1 MAIIGTGICIGENL
15 LLSIG
20 LVGIFLYWL
29 NLNFWEYVHFHSKVC
44 IVNVQTFCDMEID
57 VTSKVS

>member
-1 MAIIGTGICIGENL
+1 MAIIGICIGENI
-15 LLSIG
+15 LLSIES
-20 LVGIFLYWL
+20 VGIFLY
-29 NLNFWEYVHFHSKVC
+29 LNFWEYVHFHSKVC

>member
-1 MAIIGTGICIGENL
+1 MAIIGIGICIGGNI
-15 LLSIG
+15 LLSIE

-29 NLNFWEYVHFHSKVC
+29 NLNFWEYVHFHCKVC

-57 VTSKVS
+57 ATGRVS